1 MMSTYSTKVCVLTC
15 KYTLHTLTPNLIFI
29 QVFLG
34 FVDKDFKNQPAIILE
49 LSMALA
55 AALYE
60 KVSFS
65 TLLDLFVYECLCI
78 NFYGNIC
85 FFQHVCLC
93 NCKSFS
99 FIICSIAVFLHWHVY
114 TLYCMFLR
122 G

>member
-1 MMSTYSTKVCVLTC
+1 MQISFAYVDPKPC
-15 KYTLHTLTPNLIFI
+15 I

-60 KVSFS
+60 KVSFC

-78 NFYGNIC
+78 NLYENI
-85 FFQHVCLC
+85 FFFNIFVCAIVNRFRL
-93 NCKSFS
+93 
-99 FIICSIAVFLHWHVY
+99 
-114 TLYCMFLR
+114 
-122 G
+122 